1 MDVFTDSPYG
11 GNPLAVVPDAGDL
24 TADQMGRIASEMNL
38 SETSFVT
45 KAGGSSY
52 EVRIF
57 TPSEE
62 IPFAGHPT
70 LGTAWVLRHEGVLAG
85 DRLTQRSAA
94 GDTVVIAEGDLMWF
108 EREGASS
115 PDLIEERT
123 DAAVAVAD
131 ALGLKPEQIGLDAVH
146 LGGNGRLLPARSD
159 AGLTHLH
166 VPVKDI
172 SALGSIRVDAPALT
186 ALDPSG
192 AYCFTWDADGLRA
205 RALLPG
211 LGIAEDP
218 ATGSAVAGLGLYLAQ
233 RIGDVRFEVIQGLE
247 IDRPSRLH
255 LRASGKRAAVGGRC
269 ELILTGEIVRLP

>member
-24 TADQMGRIASEMNL
+24 TTDQMGRIASEMNL

-218 ATGSAVAGLGLYLAQ
+218 ATGSAAAGLGLYLAQ